1 MTLCVPSVTVH
12 QVLCPDGRSAC
23 PDGATCCQ
31 LSPTQYGCCPLQ
43 NVSAG
48 TAVGTPGQALWDGQ
62 LCQTSC
68 AQHPM
73 SDTQILAILHQAHQT
88 KHPLPGTPS
97 LGTPHQAPHTPSTHH
112 SPVPVHAGTPFWTP
126 QFQAPHSDATH
137 PGLGT
142 LSQSS
147 HTRHTLLGILWWI
160 LGPGP
165 SVPHPVPC
173 LPGAL
178 HGTPGTLC
186 QAPLAVLVP
195 RVPVT
200 PYLSPQA
207 MSCSDGQHCCPQ
219 GTSVPCPLCCAPPC
233 PHPQGSLSSHVSHQ
247 AVCCSDGQHC
257 CPQGTTC
264 DLVHSTCT
272 SLGGSAPLAPLP
284 RGKTPAGSNH
294 PPLLPRGGNTSP
306 DYPLSPAHDV
316 KCDEVTSCPDGNT
329 CCRLSSGA
337 WGCCPLEQ
345 VRGSPVPPRTNR
357 CFLSSWVG

>member
-1 MTLCVPSVTVH
+1 MGSFAKPPVPS
-12 QVLCPDGRSAC
+12 
-23 PDGATCCQ
+23 
-31 LSPTQYGCCPLQ
+31 
-43 NVSAG
+43 
-48 TAVGTPGQALWDGQ
+48 TP
-62 LCQTSC
+62 CQTPKFWPSSTR
-68 AQHPM
+68 H
-73 SDTQILAILHQAHQT
+73 T
-88 KHPLPGTPS
+88 KPSTPC
-97 LGTPHQAPHTPSTHH
+97 QAPLHWALHTRHP
-112 SPVPVHAGTPFWTP
+112 TPPAHTIHLY
-126 QFQAPHSDATH
+126 QSMQAPHSGH
-137 PGLGT
+137 PNSKHPIVMPRT
-142 LSQSS
+142 LVWAPCPNHPTPDTPCWASCGGYWALDPLCP
-147 HTRHTLLGILWWI
+147 TL
-160 LGPGP
+160 
-165 SVPHPVPC
+165 C
-173 LPGAL
+173 RLPGAL

-294 PPLLPRGGNTSP
+294 PPVLPRGGNTRP